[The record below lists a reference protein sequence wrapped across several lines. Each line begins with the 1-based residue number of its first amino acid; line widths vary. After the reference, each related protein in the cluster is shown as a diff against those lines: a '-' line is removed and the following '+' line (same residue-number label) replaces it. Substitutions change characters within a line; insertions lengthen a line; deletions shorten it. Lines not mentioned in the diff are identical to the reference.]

1 MRPMYRSDNA
11 PDQAPEAH
19 AQRCTSED
27 MAAELSVII
36 HRLPDHE
43 VRQGAPEMRV
53 GPCSCTQHMP
63 LVGMRTH
70 DSMPTR

>member
-1 MRPMYRSDNA
+1 MPFESDA
-11 PDQAPEAH
+11 
-19 AQRCTSED
+19 SED

-43 VRQGAPEMRV
+43 VRQRAPYTRI

-63 LVGMRTH
+63 LA
-70 DSMPTR
+70 